1 MKVKVLSWS
10 EVDLDINEEKIA
22 EELHNE
28 LDRQIEFYGVKNVS
42 TIDIGVNV
50 VVYNLIQR
58 ELDKK
63 DIEFED
69 YEIMD

>member
-10 EVDLDINEEKIA
+10 EVDLDINEEEIA

-28 LDRQIEFYGVKNVS
+28 LDRQIECYGIEVS
-42 TIDIGVNV
+42 KIDIDVNAIV
-50 VVYNLIQR
+50 NDLIQT
-58 ELDKK
+58 ELDRKN
-63 DIEFED
+63 IEFED